1 VPGFCGCNKKIRKT
15 RGKACQAVVILITD
29 IQQRYSIQQ
38 LNSSFSI
45 EPRQIQLRASSQLR
59 QENKTRDLIVKGDK
73 LDPGIGKGI
82 IFACLE
88 KHLCKRWQ

>member
-1 VPGFCGCNKKIRKT
+1 MPGFRGCNKKIRKT

-38 LNSSFSI
+38 LNISFSI

-59 QENKTRDLIVKGDK
+59 QGNKTRHLIVKGDK
-73 LDPGIGKGI
+73 LDPDIGKKT
-82 IFACLE
+82 FLLCLE
-88 KHLCKRWQ
+88 KQLF